1 MMQMKMVSAKK
12 PKQIF
17 KQQQQQQQQKQQLL
31 KATSSLF
38 AAISSFKDS

>member
-17 KQQQQQQQQKQQLL
+17 KQQQQQQQKQQLL